1 MWFLYFGRKIG
12 MSKAEILVTDL
23 GEMMDMMSCFAVLEG
38 GAEIDNTMD
47 FFDIINLK

>member
-1 MWFLYFGRKIG
+1 
-12 MSKAEILVTDL
+12 MSKAEIYVTDL

-38 GAEIDNTMD
+38 GAEVDTAAD